1 MSRTYRDE
9 AIVLRTHK
17 LGEADRIITLLTHHH
32 GMKRVV
38 AKGVRRTSS
47 KFGARLEPFTVVD
60 AQIHVGRS
68 LDVLNQVET
77 IRQYGMLIAQD
88 YDKYT
93 RASVLVETA
102 ERLSEDDPSPQMY
115 LLLLGALHSLATGRY
130 ATDLV
135 MNSFLLRAMALS
147 GWAPSFWDCALCG
160 VPGPNQ
166 FFHVQSGGAVCSQC
180 RPPGA
185 LAPSAQAMGLL
196 GELLSGD
203 WTAAVNSEDYARREA
218 SGLVATWVQWN
229 MGRKIVAFSALRTQ
243 IG

>member
-1 MSRTYRDE
+1 M
-9 AIVLRTHK
+9 LRTHK

-32 GMKRVV
+32 GIKRVV

-68 LDVLNQVET
+68 LDVLNQVEA
-77 IRQYGMLIAQD
+77 IRLYGLQIAQD

-93 RASVLVETA
+93 RAAVLVETA
-102 ERLSEDDPSPQMY
+102 ERLSEDDASPQMY
-115 LLLLGALHSLATGRY
+115 LLLLGALHALATGRY
-130 ATDLV
+130 PADLV

-160 VPGPNQ
+160 EAGPNP
-166 FFHVQSGGAVCSQC
+166 FFHVQSGGAVCAQC

-185 LAPSAQAMGLL
+185 AAPSPQAMLLL

-203 WTAAVNSEDYARREA
+203 WAAAVGSEDFARREA
-218 SGLVATWVQWN
+218 SGLVAAWVQWN
-229 MGRKIVAFSALRTQ
+229 VERRIVSFSALQAQ